1 MDEDKRYI
9 SKIDIYTPV
18 NVFVNNIL
26 TNNGY
31 SFNVD
36 TKQVNNQNVLYTG
49 GKTRILKDG
58 KPYVEYT
65 NIVTG
70 DTNGDG
76 KITYLDYVKIYN
88 HIQKEKHPES
98 DKNQLE
104 NEYLIAG
111 DLNED
116 NKITYLDYVKI
127 YNTIKEFKGGTN

>member
-1 MDEDKRYI
+1 MYC
-9 SKIDIYTPV
+9 
-18 NVFVNNIL
+18 
-26 TNNGY
+26 
-31 SFNVD
+31 
-36 TKQVNNQNVLYTG
+36 
-49 GKTRILKDG
+49 
-58 KPYVEYT
+58 
-65 NIVTG
+65 
-70 DTNGDG
+70 